1 MLRDKTVKRY
11 IFLREQGR
19 CYYCGKR
26 LNMKNATLDHY
37 LPRSAGGPG
46 QFYNLVLCCKPCN
59 FYKQAEYP
67 ANPEE
72 QMMELFRRGVE
83 DGFVEFERPIGREQ
97 GRQLCAGIE
106 RIITYGKGRI
116 VFQSG
121 DYRIV
126 AEENRVI
133 SIKRTR

>member
-26 LNMKNATLDHY
+26 LSMANATLDHY

-46 QFYNLVLCCKPCN
+46 QFYNLVLCCKACN
-59 FYKQAEYP
+59 FFKQAEHLSEP
-67 ANPEE
+67 HAL
-72 QMMELFRRGVE
+72 MMELFRRGVK
-83 DGFVEFERPIGREQ
+83 DGFVRFVKPIEREWGMRLCEQ
-97 GRQLCAGIE
+97 IE
-106 RIITYGKGRI
+106 RIITFGGGKI

-121 DYRIV
+121 DFRITV
-126 AEENRVI
+126 QENRVVQV
-133 SIKRTR
+133 KKTR